1 MASLFFPSLPASF
14 FVFARHTPSRHCEA
28 RSAEAISEEGG
39 NYEIATPFSGR
50 ARNDREGA
58 QEGLAPLFLTF
69 LPLMIGIYIHIM
81 ERGNEG
87 VR

>member
-1 MASLFFPSLPASF
+1 VSKRGF
-14 FVFARHTPSRHCEA
+14 
-28 RSAEAISEEGG
+28 
-39 NYEIATPFSGR
+39 
-50 ARNDREGA
+50 
-58 QEGLAPLFLTF
+58 APLFIS